1 MMSDRLKIN
10 ECFYY
15 MKTILKK
22 GGKALNLSNRMENN
36 NSANMEMAKGGR
48 GGMSSEDENRYQ
60 DQIKKLKL
68 AVQSRDN

>member
-1 MMSDRLKIN
+1 
-10 ECFYY
+10 
-15 MKTILKK
+15 
-22 GGKALNLSNRMENN
+22 MENN